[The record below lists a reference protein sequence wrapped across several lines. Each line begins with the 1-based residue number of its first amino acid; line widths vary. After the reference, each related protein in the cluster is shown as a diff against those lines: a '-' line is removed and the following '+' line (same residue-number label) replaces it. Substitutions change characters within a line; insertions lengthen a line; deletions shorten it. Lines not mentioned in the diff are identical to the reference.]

1 MNANATN
8 DGNNGNSGNNGAGQ
22 GHQNAQSATIGVG
35 NATSGEQGSTLTHET
50 MAETGGS
57 GGRALTQPRA
67 EEEAPLDRGAS
78 QSGAAGNRQGAQGP
92 QAEGADTAATAIN
105 RGYQDTR
112 SRQASPGST
121 GLGAPETGGNQ
132 SEDDLAPPRRG

>member
-1 MNANATN
+1 MNANTT
-8 DGNNGNSGNNGAGQ
+8 NSGNQGGGQ
-22 GHQNAQSATIGVG
+22 GQQNAQSATIGVG

-57 GGRALTQPRA
+57 GGRALTQPRP
-67 EEEAPLDRGAS
+67 EEEAPLNRGAG
-78 QSGAAGNRQGAQGP
+78 QSGDAGNRQGAQAP
-92 QAEGADTAATAIN
+92 AAEGADTAATAIN

-112 SRQASPGST
+112 SRQASPGAT

-132 SEDDLAPPRRG
+132 SEDDLAPPR

>member
-1 MNANATN
+1 M
-8 DGNNGNSGNNGAGQ
+8 
-22 GHQNAQSATIGVG
+22 NAQSTSAGGKGQQNEQSSTIGVG
-35 NATSGEQGSTLTHET
+35 NPTSGEEGSTLTHET

-57 GGRALTQPRA
+57 GTQPRA
-67 EEEAPLDRGAS
+67 EEIPPSPRQAGKE
-78 QSGAAGNRQGAQGP
+78 GNRQGPLDAD
-92 QAEGADTAATAIN
+92 AEGADTAATAIN

-132 SEDDLAPPRRG
+132 TEDDLAPPRRD

>member
-1 MNANATN
+1 
-8 DGNNGNSGNNGAGQ
+8 
-22 GHQNAQSATIGVG
+22 
-35 NATSGEQGSTLTHET
+35 

-57 GGRALTQPRA
+57 GTQPRP
-67 EEEAPLDRGAS
+67 EEEAPLTRGSS
-78 QSGAAGNRQGAQGP
+78 QSGDAGNRQGRPDAP
-92 QAEGADTAATAIN
+92 DEPAEGEGTAATAIN

-132 SEDDLAPPRRG
+132 SEDDLAPPRRD

>member
-1 MNANATN
+1 MNAQTTQP
-8 DGNNGNSGNNGAGQ
+8 GTGQ
-22 GHQNAQSATIGVG
+22 QNEQSATIGVG
-35 NATSGEQGSTLTHET
+35 NPTSGEQGSTLTHET

-57 GGRALTQPRA
+57 GTQPQP
-67 EEEAPLDRGAS
+67 EEDAPMSPGTS
-78 QSGAAGNRQGAQGP
+78 QSGAAGSRQGAP
-92 QAEGADTAATAIN
+92 DDQAEGAGTAATAIN

-132 SEDDLAPPRRG
+132 DEDDLAPPRP

>member
-1 MNANATN
+1 
-8 DGNNGNSGNNGAGQ
+8 
-22 GHQNAQSATIGVG
+22 
-35 NATSGEQGSTLTHET
+35 

-57 GGRALTQPRA
+57 GTQPRA
-67 EEEAPLDRGAS
+67 EEVAPSAR
-78 QSGAAGNRQGAQGP
+78 QAAEDGNRQRAPDGD
-92 QAEGADTAATAIN
+92 AEGADTAATAIN

-121 GLGAPETGGNQ
+121 GLGSPETGGNQ